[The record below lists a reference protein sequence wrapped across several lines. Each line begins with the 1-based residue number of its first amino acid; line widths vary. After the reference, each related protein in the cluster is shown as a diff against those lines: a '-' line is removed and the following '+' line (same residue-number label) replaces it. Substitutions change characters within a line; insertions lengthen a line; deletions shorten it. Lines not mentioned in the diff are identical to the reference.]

1 MENLKDSVLF
11 NESASKAS
19 KASND
24 QKHQK
29 KLSNVVNVIDNYV
42 ADLGEQEPEVKDIN
56 TEEIY
61 IKSANQSKF
70 ENHPKLR

>member
-19 KASND
+19 ND

-29 KLSNVVNVIDNYV
+29 KLSNEVNVIDNYV
-42 ADLGEQEPEVKDIN
+42 ADLGEQEPEIVKDIN
-56 TEEIY
+56 NEEIY